1 MTLDELKKYYDEL
14 QLKYGAP
21 ELDSIYSGGCDD
33 RPDVCFVFMNPTS
46 RNIASS
52 KSWKGLKAPWI
63 GTKNIWDLFYQLKL
77 LDENVYK
84 NQLERDIADT
94 IRNLGKD
101 VVAGASIAGLSAD
114 LMFDNTIVEVDGME
128 DEPKEKITNMRK
140 QSILER
146 SGYTVKRV
154 SFREWQVSQK
164 ACLDRLL
171 M

>member
-1 MTLDELKKYYDEL
+1 MAYLKE
-14 QLKYGAP
+14 
-21 ELDSIYSGGCDD
+21 
-33 RPDVCFVFMNPTS
+33 
-46 RNIASS
+46 
-52 KSWKGLKAPWI
+52 
-63 GTKNIWDLFYQLKL
+63 YQERQEAILNKEI
-77 LDENVYK
+77 DENVYK
-84 NQLERDIADT
+84 NQLERDNADT

-154 SFREWQVSQK
+154 SFREWQVSPK

-171 M
+171 S